1 MLVIFFRQTL
11 KQMNGLTGSTLAE
24 QAHEKLEELIVT
36 LELAPGSVWS
46 EASLAEKLNTGRTP
60 VREAAQRLA
69 ASHLLQIVP
78 RHGIMITVPN
88 IHDQLLVLET
98 RRELERLIARRA
110 ARRAS
115 PEEREELGQFA
126 DKLDAAGESHDIV
139 AYLRNVYAT
148 NQLIAQCARNR
159 FASEAIAPLHALSR
173 RFYFMYH
180 KRLNDLPAA
189 SQQHTNI
196 VRAVANG
203 DEQEAEL
210 ASDKM
215 MDYIEAF
222 TRDCF
227 ALDFEPNHSRIAA
240 R

>member
-11 KQMNGLTGSTLAE
+11 RQMNGLTGSTLAE
-24 QAHEKLEELIVT
+24 QAHDKLEELIVT

-98 RRELERLIARRA
+98 RRELQRLIAQRA
-110 ARRAS
+110 ARRS
-115 PEEREELGQFA
+115 LPEEREQIREIA
-126 DKLDAAGESHDIV
+126 KKLDAAGESRDVV
-139 AYLRNVYAT
+139 AYLRCVYAI
-148 NQLIAQCARNR
+148 NQLIAQFSRNR
-159 FASEAIAPLHALSR
+159 FAAEAIAPLHALSR

-180 KRLNDLPAA
+180 KQPDDLPSA
-189 SQQHTNI
+189 SLQHTR
-196 VRAVANG
+196 VARAVAAG
-203 DEQEAEL
+203 DEQEAGRS
-210 ASDKM
+210 SDLM
-215 MDYIEAF
+215 MDYIDAF

-227 ALDFEPNHSRIAA
+227 TRDFEPHHSRVSA
-240 R
+240 

>member
-1 MLVIFFRQTL
+1 
-11 KQMNGLTGSTLAE
+11 MNGLTGNTLAE
-24 QAHEKLEELIVT
+24 QAHQELEELIVT

-115 PEEREELGQFA
+115 SEEREELRKIA
-126 DKLDAAGESHDIV
+126 DKLDAAGESQDIV
-139 AYLRNVYAT
+139 AYLRCVYAA
-148 NQLIAQCARNR
+148 NQLIAQCSRNR
-159 FASEAIAPLHALSR
+159 FASEAIAPLYALSR

-189 SQQHTNI
+189 SLQHTR
-196 VRAVANG
+196 VARAVADGN
-203 DEQEAEL
+203 EQEAGL
-210 ASDKM
+210 ASDM
-215 MDYIEAF
+215 MLDYIEAF

-227 ALDFEPNHSRIAA
+227 TLDFEPNHSRIAV
-240 R
+240 

>member
-11 KQMNGLTGSTLAE
+11 RQMNGLTGSTLAE

-98 RRELERLIARRA
+98 RRELQRLIAQRA
-110 ARRAS
+110 ARRS
-115 PEEREELGQFA
+115 LPEEREQIREIA
-126 DKLDAAGESHDIV
+126 KKLDAAGESRDVV
-139 AYLRNVYAT
+139 AYLRCVYAL
-148 NQLIAQCARNR
+148 NQLIAQFSRNR
-159 FASEAIAPLHALSR
+159 FAAEAIAPLHALSR

-180 KRLNDLPAA
+180 KKLDDLPSA
-189 SQQHTNI
+189 SLQHTR
-196 VRAVANG
+196 VARAVAAG
-203 DEQEAEL
+203 DEQEAGRS
-210 ASDKM
+210 SDLM
-215 MDYIEAF
+215 MDYIDAF

-227 ALDFEPNHSRIAA
+227 TRDFEPHHSRVSA
-240 R
+240 

>member
-1 MLVIFFRQTL
+1 MLVIFFRQAL
-11 KQMNGLTGSTLAE
+11 RQMNGLTGSTLAE
-24 QAHEKLEELIVT
+24 QAHDKLEELIVT

-98 RRELERLIARRA
+98 RRELQRLIAQRA
-110 ARRAS
+110 ARRS
-115 PEEREELGQFA
+115 LPEEREQIREIA
-126 DKLDAAGESHDIV
+126 KKLDAAGESRDVV
-139 AYLRNVYAT
+139 AYLRCVYAI
-148 NQLIAQCARNR
+148 NQLIAQFSRNR
-159 FASEAIAPLHALSR
+159 FAAEAIAPLHALSR

-180 KRLNDLPAA
+180 KQLDDLPSA
-189 SQQHTNI
+189 SLQHTR
-196 VRAVANG
+196 VARAVAAG
-203 DEQEAEL
+203 DEQEAGRS
-210 ASDKM
+210 SDLM
-215 MDYIEAF
+215 MDYIDAF

-227 ALDFEPNHSRIAA
+227 TRDFEPHHSRVSA
-240 R
+240 

>member
-1 MLVIFFRQTL
+1 
-11 KQMNGLTGSTLAE
+11 MNGPTGSTLAE
-24 QAHEKLEELIVT
+24 QAHQQLEELIVT

-98 RRELERLIARRA
+98 RRELERLIAQRA
-110 ARRAS
+110 ARRAL
-115 PEEREELGQFA
+115 PEEREQIREIA
-126 DKLDAAGESHDIV
+126 EELDAAGESRDVV
-139 AYLRNVYAT
+139 AYLRRVYTA
-148 NQLIAQCARNR
+148 NQLIAQSSRNR
-159 FASEAIAPLHALSR
+159 FAAEAIAPLHALSR

-180 KRLNDLPAA
+180 KQLNDLPAA
-189 SQQHTNI
+189 SLQHTR
-196 VRAVANG
+196 VARAVADG
-203 DEQEAEL
+203 DEQEAGR
-210 ASDKM
+210 ASDMM
-215 MDYIEAF
+215 MDYIDAF

-227 ALDFEPNHSRIAA
+227 TRDFEPHPSRVSA
-240 R
+240 

>member
-1 MLVIFFRQTL
+1 
-11 KQMNGLTGSTLAE
+11 MNGLTGTTLAE
-24 QAHEKLEELIVT
+24 QAHQKLEELIVT

-115 PEEREELGQFA
+115 PEEREQIRDVVE
-126 DKLDAAGESHDIV
+126 KLDAAGESQNVVD
-139 AYLRNVYAT
+139 YLRSLYAA
-148 NQLIAQCARNR
+148 NQLIAQCSRNQ
-159 FASEAIAPLHALSR
+159 FAAEAIAPLHALSR

-180 KRLNDLPAA
+180 KRLNNLPSA
-189 SQQHTNI
+189 SLQH
-196 VRAVANG
+196 VRVARAVADG

-210 ASDKM
+210 ASDMM
-215 MDYIEAF
+215 MDYIDAF

-227 ALDFEPNHSRIAA
+227 TLDFEPYHSRAA
-240 R
+240 V